1 MYKIVK
7 LNIKTGNLCN
17 KIHRTMLNEFYQVTF
32 CEKIYSFIELQQD
45 FDDWLYYYN
54 HQNLSGKN
62 VL

>member
-1 MYKIVK
+1 
-7 LNIKTGNLCN
+7 
-17 KIHRTMLNEFYQVTF
+17 MLNEFYQVTF